1 MKQQNGNQDVF
12 KELNKLFK
20 LQDGVSSYTVGEVRK
35 KLINSGYP
43 SDTVNKGIVDYLE
56 NQYIEE

>member
-1 MKQQNGNQDVF
+1 M
-12 KELNKLFK
+12 
-20 LQDGVSSYTVGEVRK
+20 VGEVRK
-35 KLINSGYP
+35 KLINSGYH